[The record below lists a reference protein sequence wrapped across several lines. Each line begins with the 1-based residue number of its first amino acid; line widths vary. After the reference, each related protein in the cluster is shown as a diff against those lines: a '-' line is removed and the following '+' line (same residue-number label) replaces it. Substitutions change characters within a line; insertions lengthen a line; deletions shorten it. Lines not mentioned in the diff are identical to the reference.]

1 MGAVAVVYFVVMVV
15 WIIVALGPREAF
27 TGPYLWG
34 GLCGGLSGLLLG
46 WTGALFSLAQDGRF
60 DMRWRW
66 RVQPRRMNE
75 MLLALPALCLAS
87 AVLATI
93 GAAVILPQIF
103 HHWLMVT
110 ALVPMLM
117 VVVYSTLLTV
127 DSTRFLYAHA
137 REQAAAAERAQA
149 EAADARLAALQA
161 QMNPHFL
168 FNALNTIASL
178 VRTDARAAEA
188 TTENLAAILRRTLD
202 RSRSTRST
210 VEDEADYLRA
220 YLAIEQARFGDR
232 LAVEWQIDPA
242 ALPAR
247 IPPMTLQP
255 LAENALRHG
264 IGGRLEGGRIRIAAR
279 RDGRRA
285 AAGGG
290 GRRRRLC
297 PRRAR
302 GDGAGQPARAPGHPL
317 RRPRLAG
324 DRTAPPRHPR
334 DRPAAGEGRVILCIS
349 AFDQKM
355 GPHTELA
362 ELAEGGSGTCLQSVR
377 NPPGGRGWIVTL
389 TFRRLEQTLLTL
401 ITLREAQSLEACC
414 DLVLSLA
421 ALMGIRCG
429 C

>member
-1 MGAVAVVYFVVMVV
+1 MTDGRDSILAVLGGAFARAPRRARIMGAVAIVYFVVMVV
-15 WIIVALGPREAF
+15 WIIVALGWREAI

-60 DMRWRW
+60 DMRWKW

-75 MLLALPALCLAS
+75 MLLALPVLCLAS

-93 GAAVILPQIF
+93 GAAVILPQML
-103 HHWLMVT
+103 HHWFMVT

-117 VVVYSTLLTV
+117 VLVYSTLLTV

-137 REQAAAAERAQA
+137 REQAAAAEHARA

-202 RSRSTRST
+202 RSRSTLST

-220 YLAIEQARFGDR
+220 YLSIEQARFGDR
-232 LAVEWQIDPA
+232 LSVEWQMDPA
-242 ALPAR
+242 VLSVR

-264 IGGRLEGGRIRIAAR
+264 IGGRLEGGRVRIAAR
-279 RDGRRA
+279 RTDGVL
-285 AAGGG
+285 
-290 GRRRRLC
+290 RLEVED
-297 PRRAR
+297 
-302 GDGAGQPARAPGHPL
+302 DGAGFVRGAREGTGLGNL
-317 RRPRLAG
+317 RARLATLYG
-324 DRTAPPRHPR
+324 DRASLDVEPLPRGTLATVQL
-334 DRPAAGEGRVILCIS
+334 PAE
-349 AFDQKM
+349 
-355 GPHTELA
+355 
-362 ELAEGGSGTCLQSVR
+362 
-377 NPPGGRGWIVTL
+377 
-389 TFRRLEQTLLTL
+389 
-401 ITLREAQSLEACC
+401 
-414 DLVLSLA
+414 
-421 ALMGIRCG
+421 
-429 C
+429 